1 MSDYTPRH
9 ARPARMRRAN
19 RRELANRAEIVMA
32 VAAVLGL
39 LSPRI
44 EQAIGP
50 TQPVVYVEK
59 VIVTVHCQVQSPLP

>member
-1 MSDYTPRH
+1 
-9 ARPARMRRAN
+9 
-19 RRELANRAEIVMA
+19 MA